1 MLTTDE
7 KIAITNKKRNL
18 KGTNLNIG
26 NSFATLDDS
35 DIVDKSNM
43 MGVRIDPDNFA
54 AINLIK
60 DLKIAI
66 HALNNKA
73 DNQATAIPEEVSFWW
88 NG

>member
-73 DNQATAIPEEVSFWW
+73 DNQATAIPEEVSF
-88 NG
+88 

>member
-18 KGTNLNIG
+18 KGTNLNSG
-26 NSFATLDDS
+26 NSFAALDDS

-43 MGVRIDPDNFA
+43 MGVRIDPANFA

-73 DNQATAIPEEVSFWW
+73 DNQAPAIPEEVSF
-88 NG
+88 

>member
-1 MLTTDE
+1 M
-7 KIAITNKKRNL
+7 IAITNKKRNL
-18 KGTNLNIG
+18 KGTNLNSG
-26 NSFATLDDS
+26 NSFAALDDS

-66 HALNNKA
+66 HALNNNA
-73 DNQATAIPEEVSFWW
+73 DNQAPAIPEEVSF
-88 NG
+88 

>member
-1 MLTTDE
+1 
-7 KIAITNKKRNL
+7 
-18 KGTNLNIG
+18 
-26 NSFATLDDS
+26 
-35 DIVDKSNM
+35 M

-73 DNQATAIPEEVSFWW
+73 DNQAPAIPEEVSF
-88 NG
+88 